1 MKIPARET
9 ILARLKKATAVE
21 KDRPMRPAL
30 PAESW
35 GREELLENFR
45 ENLARLEVPL
55 HEVAGYEEAALLLT
69 MIAKEEGFRRVMASP
84 DQVVKKLS
92 LATWGRE
99 NGVEV
104 RFPADFPTREAYK
117 DAVFN
122 EVEGGITGVDY
133 AVAESGTLCLLHR
146 ADQPRL
152 ISLAPIIHLALV
164 PAEVIYGVYETVLA
178 RIYEGESLPS
188 QVTFIT
194 GPSITADIQMTPF
207 RGMHGPRK
215 LIVILLEQ
223 P

>member
-1 MKIPARET
+1 MKIPAREA
-9 ILARLKKATAVE
+9 ILARLKKAPTV
-21 KDRPMRPAL
+21 KTSRPIRPVL

-35 GREELLENFR
+35 GREELIGNFR

-55 HEVAGYEEAALLLT
+55 HRAAGYEEAALSLSR
-69 MIAKEEGFRRVMASP
+69 IAKEEGFRRVMASH

-92 LATWGRE
+92 LAPWGRE

-104 RFPADFPTREAYK
+104 RFPGDFPTREAYK
-117 DAVFN
+117 EAVFN
-122 EVEGGITGVDY
+122 EVDGGITGVDY
-133 AVAESGTLCLLHR
+133 AIAESGTLCLLHR

-152 ISLAPIIHLALV
+152 ISLAPIIHVALV
-164 PAEVIYGVYETVLA
+164 PAEVIYGVYETVLT
-178 RIYEGESLPS
+178 RIYEGESLPG